1 VCPLGAPCAS
11 YHSITKPEK
20 NTKKKNA
27 DVMKDPALFPKKKK
41 DHPDAM
47 SLKQEKKQY
56 KSKKR
61 KKKKEKRKTS
71 IFRPSV
77 LVIGVIFQ

>member
-1 VCPLGAPCAS
+1 
-11 YHSITKPEK
+11 
-20 NTKKKNA
+20 
-27 DVMKDPALFPKKKK
+27 MKDPALFPKKNK

-61 KKKKEKRKTS
+61 KKKKEKRKKKKEKQAYS
-71 IFRPSV
+71 DQVSW
-77 LVIGVIFQ
+77 